1 MERTNAQI
9 IIENQAL
16 LQENRQLTTLLRDYE
31 STMEMIM
38 TKFRNHAVCGFFVL
52 IFFFFIL
59 NDETHICIHDFQT
72 AAQQHELTL
81 ARHYETLIQTRES
94 QSRAAD
100 TTANAVILQSMYR
113 LSCHLQSLLRLMK
126 GGEGEEEEEI
136 DSSIGLQADLT
147 MDLLSLL
154 PQQVKELQRLLQ
166 TLEEQADVD
175 GEESGRQDWGA
186 QREYEIRRLDEE
198 NAVLRKALEIDGE
211 NMKAKEI
218 TVDEKQIDVRRKM
231 VIASHRSLP
240 DNPYLAGVSLEPTA
254 HPQQAPDTQFL
265 ARLAI
270 QQQNQPQVQLA
281 PPPPPPPPPQQQ
293 KRLGGV
299 WGGTMPDRRERNNAA
314 GRPLMAFGGSGGSGQ
329 APASLALWSSQPAS
343 PAPPVVERSWQAPG
357 SCLDLTPGS
366 S

>member
-1 MERTNAQI
+1 M
-9 IIENQAL
+9 
-16 LQENRQLTTLLRDYE
+16 
-31 STMEMIM
+31 
-38 TKFRNHAVCGFFVL
+38 H
-52 IFFFFIL
+52 
-59 NDETHICIHDFQT
+59 
-72 AAQQHELTL
+72 
-81 ARHYETLIQTRES
+81 
-94 QSRAAD
+94 
-100 TTANAVILQSMYR
+100 R
-113 LSCHLQSLLRLMK
+113 LSCHLQSLLRLMN
-126 GGEGEEEEEI
+126 GGGEEEEEEV
-136 DSSIGLQADLT
+136 DSSMGLQPDLT
-147 MDLLSLL
+147 MDLSSLL

-175 GEESGRQDWGA
+175 GEKTGRQDWAA
-186 QREYEIRRLDEE
+186 QREHEIRRLDEE

-240 DNPYLAGVSLEPTA
+240 DNSYLAGVSLEPTA

-270 QQQNQPQVQLA
+270 QQQNQPQVQPA
-281 PPPPPPPPPQQQ
+281 PPPPPPPPQQQ

-299 WGGTMPDRRERNNAA
+299 WGGTMPDRRERNNAT
-314 GRPLMAFGGSGGSGQ
+314 GRPLMAFGGGGGGGSGQ

-357 SCLDLTPGS
+357 SCLDLTPGFS
-366 S
+366 